1 MRYRQVLTDP
11 IIDNNPVTLQILGI
25 CSAVAVTR
33 SMWPAFVMAISV
45 TAVLM
50 FSNTAVSALRG
61 IMPRSVRLVLEV
73 TLIASAVIVA
83 DEALQAYA
91 PETSKTLSVFVGLII
106 TNCIVLGRA
115 ESFALNNG
123 VRASF
128 LDGLGNGIGYGLL
141 LLSVAAVRELFGSGT
156 LMDQPVFA
164 QTADSAIFVANEFMA
179 LPASAFF
186 IIGLIIWALRSWKPD
201 QVEARE
207 FDAEDG
213 G

>member
-1 MRYRQVLTDP
+1 
-11 IIDNNPVTLQILGI
+11 
-25 CSAVAVTR
+25 VAVTR
-33 SMWPAFVMAISV
+33 SMWPAFIMAISV
-45 TAVLM
+45 TAVLV
-50 FSNTAVSALRG
+50 FSNTAISMLRG

-83 DEALQAYA
+83 DEALKAYA

-115 ESFALNNG
+115 ESYALNNN
-123 VRASF
+123 VRLSF

-156 LMDQPVFA
+156 LMDQPIFA
-164 QTADSAIFVANEFMA
+164 QATESAVFVANDFMA

-186 IIGLIIWALRSWKPD
+186 IIGFIIWALRSWKPQ

-207 FDAEDG
+207 FDAGDED
-213 G
+213 